1 MTVKIAPSILSADFS
16 RLGHQVGE
24 AIAAGADYIHVDVMD
39 GHFVPNMTVGPLIVR
54 AIKPIA
60 ASASVPLDVHLM
72 IEKPER
78 LISEFAEAGADH
90 LTVHVETCPH
100 LHRTIQHIHEH
111 GIAAGVTL
119 NPATS
124 LSTLEEILPYVEQVL
139 IMSVNPGFGGQEYI
153 PTSTAKIARLRRML
167 TERRLSRVAIQVD
180 GGVKPDNAAE
190 VVRAGANVL
199 IVGSAV
205 FNAEASIAANVAAL
219 RSAASR
225 VQVKH
230 A

>member
-1 MTVKIAPSILSADFS
+1 VTVKIAPSILSADFS
-16 RLGHQVGE
+16 RLGDQVGE
-24 AIAAGADYIHVDVMD
+24 AIAAGADYIHIDVMD

-60 ASASVPLDVHLM
+60 ASTGVPLDVHLM

-78 LISEFAEAGADH
+78 LISVFAEAGADH

-124 LSTLEEILPYVEQVL
+124 LLTLEEILPYVEHVL

-167 TERRLSRVAIQVD
+167 TERRLSRVEIQVD

-199 IVGSAV
+199 IVGSAI
-205 FNAEASIAANVAAL
+205 FNADASIAANIAAL

-225 VQVKH
+225 VRVKR